1 MTETNASSQTEQ
13 AWDLLQTLRNEI
25 CKVLIGQ
32 QPVVEQVLVAL
43 IAAGHVLIEGVPGL
57 GKTLL
62 VQALAKCIR
71 GKFARIQFTSDLM
84 PSDITG
90 HAIYNLRNERFEI
103 RRGPVFCHLLLA
115 DEINRAPAKTQAA
128 LLEVMQEGQ
137 ATIEG
142 TSFSLEPPFMVLAT
156 QNPIE
161 QEGTYPLPEA
171 QLDRFLLK
179 IRINYPNQAEEIAL
193 VRSVT
198 LGQVGDKLDVSRLQ
212 PLVELDRV
220 LALQRVAAGLAID
233 GQVMD
238 YAVRIVLA
246 SRDFPGVTVGAS
258 PRGSIALVRAARAHA
273 LLNGRDF
280 VTPDDVKGVAKAAL
294 RHRLI
299 LAAEFEMEGR
309 HVDTVI
315 DELLSRVEA
324 PRL

>member
-1 MTETNASSQTEQ
+1 MNTFSPLQ
-13 AWDLLQTLRNEI
+13 AEDVLTTLQALRREI
-25 CKVLIGQ
+25 CKAIIGQETVVDQVLIA
-32 QPVVEQVLVAL
+32 LVG
-43 IAAGHVLIEGVPGL
+43 AGHVLIEGVPGL

-62 VQALAKCIR
+62 AQALAKCIS
-71 GKFARIQFTSDLM
+71 GQFSRIQFTSDLM
-84 PSDITG
+84 PSDVTG
-90 HAIYNLRNERFEI
+90 HAIYNPRSERFDI

-142 TSFSLEPPFMVLAT
+142 NAFPLPFPFMVLAT
-156 QNPIE
+156 QNPVE

-179 IRINYPNQAEEIAL
+179 IRIDYPTPSEEMAL
-193 VRSVT
+193 LRAVT

-212 PLVELDRV
+212 MLVNPEKILNV
-220 LALQRVAAGLAID
+220 QQYAAGLAID
-233 GQVMD
+233 DQVMD
-238 YAVRIVLA
+238 YAVRMIVLT
-246 SRDFPGVTVGAS
+246 RDFPGIAMGAG
-258 PRGSIALVRAARAHA
+258 PRGSIALIRAARGHA
-273 LLNGRDF
+273 LLKGREF
-280 VTPDDVKGVAKAAL
+280 VTPDDIKGVAKAVM
-294 RHRLI
+294 RHRLT

-315 DELLSRVEA
+315 DELLERVDA